1 MNAIRAATSEPFGRR
16 LPPFLPEY
24 LLIDSDALLAETT
37 ELPPCGPDLEYDPA
51 FQALEEAS
59 RERIAQQ
66 YGDTVIP
73 AQEPRWSEV
82 RAAAEGLLL
91 RSKDLRVAVLLARAL
106 VKTEGFSALEYGLE
120 IIRGLI
126 ERYWDALH
134 PRLDPDDDFDPIVRS
149 NALAPLVD
157 AGALLKDLRFSM
169 VLPVR
174 FGGGLKVRDVEVAA
188 GKMPPRPDEQAFSQ
202 AQVDRMFADAVL
214 ADPGIA
220 SGVGKTLASARA
232 LAGALVE
239 RVGADRAVDFAPL
252 LALLGLVQQVCARV
266 APAPAQAT
274 QAGAGESQMGVD
286 ADRLAPQTEEGMSGE
301 VRNRDDALRMLDTVI
316 EYFERNEPTNPAP
329 LLIRR
334 ARRLV
339 SMNFV
344 DIIRDMAP
352 ESLKQIESIA
362 GAEQKD

>member
-1 MNAIRAATSEPFGRR
+1 M
-16 LPPFLPEY
+16 
-24 LLIDSDALLAETT
+24 IDLETLLAEAVDQA
-37 ELPPCGPDLEYDPA
+37 PCGPDLEYDPA
-51 FQALEEAS
+51 FQALEEAA
-59 RERIAQQ
+59 RERVAQE
-66 YGDTVIP
+66 YGNTVIP
-73 AQEPRWSEV
+73 APEPRWSEV
-82 RAAAEGLLL
+82 RGAAEDLLR

-106 VKTEGFSALEYGLE
+106 VKTEGFSGLEYGLE
-120 IIRGLI
+120 IVRGLI

-134 PRLDPDDDFDPIVRS
+134 PRLDPDDDFDPTIRL

-157 AGALLKDLRFSM
+157 AGALLKDLRGSM

-188 GKMPPRPDEQAFSQ
+188 GRIAARPDEQAFSL

-220 SGVGKTLASARA
+220 SGVGKALASARA
-232 LAGALVE
+232 LSGMLVE
-239 RVGADRAVDFAPL
+239 RVGADRTVDFTPL
-252 LALLGLVQQVCARV
+252 LVLLGLLQQVCARC
-266 APAPAQAT
+266 APAAVEVQ
-274 QAGAGESQMGVD
+274 QVVAGASGRGVD
-286 ADRLAPQTEEGMSGE
+286 ADLAPQTEEGMSSE
-301 VRNRDDALRMLDTVI
+301 IRNRDDALRMLDTVI

-362 GAEQKD
+362 GAEQKDRA

>member
-1 MNAIRAATSEPFGRR
+1 M
-16 LPPFLPEY
+16 
-24 LLIDSDALLAETT
+24 IDPDALLAETP

-51 FQALEEAS
+51 FQALEEAA

-73 AQEPRWSEV
+73 AQEPRWPEV
-82 RAAAEGLLL
+82 RATAEGLLL

-157 AGALLKDLRFSM
+157 AGALLKDLRASM

-188 GKMPPRPDEQAFSQ
+188 GKMPARPDEQAFSQ

-214 ADPGIA
+214 DDPGIA
-220 SGVGKTLASARA
+220 AGVGKTLASARA
-232 LAGALVE
+232 PPRRWSSGW
-239 RVGADRAVDFAPL
+239 
-252 LALLGLVQQVCARV
+252 GLIGRSISPPCWACWAWCSRCAR
-266 APAPAQAT
+266 ASRRRLRRRRRPGP
-274 QAGAGESQMGVD
+274 GAERGVD

-301 VRNRDDALRMLDTVI
+301 IRNRDDALRMLDTVI

-339 SMNFV
+339 SMNFR